1 VSAKE
6 GRSGLPRPT
15 IHDDLMLAREM
26 RSDLADAYRIAGL
39 NGEARLGAL
48 TRILDYVEHV
58 AEEREAVCTL
68 LKIGGD
74 DPARWLEWADGRDG
88 SMGPCGPFPLYEAI
102 EAAVKP
108 EVSP

>member
-6 GRSGLPRPT
+6 GQSGAGLPRPT
-15 IHDDLMLAREM
+15 IRDDVDMLRDLVRDLREHAVDHHGDVLARV
-26 RSDLADAYRIAGL
+26 
-39 NGEARLGAL
+39 
-48 TRILDYVEHV
+48 LDYVEHV
-58 AEEREAVCTL
+58 AEEREATCL
-68 LKIGGD
+68 LLGIGGD

-108 EVSP
+108 EESP